1 MRSRLKVKVEKR
13 AASRR
18 GHEGREQ
25 NQATNCNLTTHEF
38 KQASH
43 DQEEGHDAR
52 QHHDGGLE
60 DRDLVGAAAGHRR
73 GKWRRREGEVLFSL
87 RSMTLGQRRKKKSAR
102 GSLEGKRG
110 ERNKNKS
117 KRASR
122 KKKRPSLSPSPCS
135 LLKKKKAGEASR
147 KKTPRS
153 VSPSILFESLPEPFN
168 KNALRPPVPRSLRG
182 GSRVH
187 GTAVGSVCGLRL
199 CPCPHPLL
207 SPLPLKKDIRVCIPL
222 RSRWST
228 FSRPFPHG
236 TSRALLFV
244 LPFGRK
250 RPEKGHARALWPADH
265 SSETVYRSRIV
276 L

>member
-1 MRSRLKVKVEKR
+1 
-13 AASRR
+13 
-18 GHEGREQ
+18 
-25 NQATNCNLTTHEF
+25 
-38 KQASH
+38 
-43 DQEEGHDAR
+43 
-52 QHHDGGLE
+52 
-60 DRDLVGAAAGHRR
+60 
-73 GKWRRREGEVLFSL
+73 
-87 RSMTLGQRRKKKSAR
+87 MTLSQRRKKKSAR

-135 LLKKKKAGEASR
+135 LLKKKSR
-147 KKTPRS
+147 RSKQKKNAAQRLSIHPLRISPRAFQQKCA
-153 VSPSILFESLPEPFN
+153 SPSWSSLSAWRFSRPWYGRWKRLWASVVPMPAASSLSSPSK
-168 KNALRPPVPRSLRG
+168 KN
-182 GSRVH
+182 
-187 GTAVGSVCGLRL
+187 
-199 CPCPHPLL
+199 
-207 SPLPLKKDIRVCIPL
+207 IRVCIPL

-250 RPEKGHARALWPADH
+250 RPEKEHARALWPADH

>member
-1 MRSRLKVKVEKR
+1 MTPASIMMGVSRIETSWAPPPAIVGESGAEEK
-13 AASRR
+13 AKFFFPSIDNSQS
-18 GHEGREQ
+18 E
-25 NQATNCNLTTHEF
+25 
-38 KQASH
+38 K
-43 DQEEGHDAR
+43 
-52 QHHDGGLE
+52 
-60 DRDLVGAAAGHRR
+60 
-73 GKWRRREGEVLFSL
+73 
-87 RSMTLGQRRKKKSAR
+87 KKKSAR

-135 LLKKKKAGEASR
+135 LLKKKSR
-147 KKTPRS
+147 RSKQKKTPRS

-187 GTAVGSVCGLRL
+187 GTAVGSDCGLRL
-199 CPCPHPLL
+199 CPCPQPLL
-207 SPLPLKKDIRVCIPL
+207 SLLPLKKNIRVCIPL

-250 RPEKGHARALWPADH
+250 RPEKEHARALWPADH